1 MATIT
6 LTITKDGT
14 EADPNSGDHATVVFD
29 DSDKPEAIRVLS
41 ALKNQLRYFD
51 WQDAFEYVKERER
64 EQNLA
69 AESSR

>member
-29 DSDKPEAIRVLS
+29 DERAWEASTFL
-41 ALKNQLRYFD
+41 D
-51 WQDAFEYVKERER
+51 WMSRRMRAFGWQRAFEFSKFVERN
-64 EQNLA
+64 QDLA
-69 AESSR
+69 AESGQ